1 MTTTGTEDRTTFRA
15 RLTALRT
22 WIQGQGLD
30 GLLLTTADV
39 HQSEN
44 PPDHDQTLR
53 WLSGFTGSLGHA
65 LVSQDE
71 AVLFVDGRYQVQ
83 ARQQL
88 DLELWKIA
96 HLENSPAETWPGAQE
111 KTIGYDPML
120 WTANQRRS
128 LARKLALVPLR
139 SDPFQALWN
148 DRPAPP
154 KGRVRQVEGLDL
166 SVSEKLGQVAR
177 GLQTSGIDLWVTTR
191 PDDIAWLFNIR
202 GSDVPMNPV
211 ALSCALIG
219 SDGTAEWFIDA
230 DKLKDVAP
238 AGLTVLPQAR
248 FLDRLRER
256 APDQTIGMDP
266 AFAPAAVADAVAESG
281 GQLREQDD
289 PIMLLK
295 ARKSPAEL
303 AGYRTAHHADAIAW
317 VRFLAWLT
325 AAAPQRAALG
335 TPVTECEA
343 ADRILSLRRAHPSF
357 LECSFA
363 TISAAGPNAAM
374 CHYAPSPEHDMP
386 ILPEMLYLLDSGGQY
401 LEGTTDATRTLAF
414 LPQSDDRRKTATAVM
429 RGFLSLSM
437 ARFPK
442 GTFPHQIDALA
453 RAPLWTLGLDYDHG
467 TGHGVGHNLLVH
479 EYPHRFGQRPNAF
492 GLEPGNIMTIE
503 PGYYREGDYGI
514 RVENQ
519 VELIEEPDGFCTMRP
534 MTLVPIDLSFI
545 DISALTRAEVL
556 WLNAYH
562 AQVRD
567 SLAPHLPEADRVWLL
582 AATAAV

>member
-1 MTTTGTEDRTTFRA
+1 MTTTGTEERVTERA
-15 RLTALRT
+15 RLAALRT
-22 WIQGQGLD
+22 WIQAQGLD
-30 GLLLTTADV
+30 GLLLTTADA

-53 WLSGFTGSLGHA
+53 WLTGFTGSLGHA
-65 LVSQDE
+65 LVLQDE

-83 ARQQL
+83 ARQQV
-88 DLELWKIA
+88 DLALWTIA
-96 HLENSPAETWPGAQE
+96 HLEDSPAETWPGAQG
-111 KTIGYDPML
+111 KAIGYDPML
-120 WTANQRRS
+120 WTASRRGR

-154 KGRVRQVEGLDL
+154 KGRVRQVHGMD
-166 SVSEKLGQVAR
+166 VTATEKLGQVAQ
-177 GLQTSGIDLWVTTR
+177 GLRADDIDLWVTTR

-219 SDGTAEWFIDA
+219 SDGKAEWFIDA
-230 DKLKDVAP
+230 DKLQEAVPPGVA
-238 AGLTVLPQAR
+238 VLPR
-248 FLDRLRER
+248 DSFLEHLSQR
-256 APDQTIGMDP
+256 APGRTIGMDP
-266 AFAPAAVADAVAESG
+266 AFAPAAVADTITEAG
-281 GQLREQDD
+281 GHLRERDD
-289 PIMLLK
+289 PIMLIK

-303 AGYRTAHHADAIAW
+303 AGYRTVHQADAIAW
-317 VRFLAWLT
+317 VRFLSWLT
-325 AAAPQRAALG
+325 VAVPQRAALG

-343 ADRILSLRRAHPSF
+343 AERILSLRGADPGF
-357 LECSFA
+357 LECSFG

-386 ILPEMLYLLDSGGQY
+386 ILPDMLYLLDSGGQY
-401 LEGTTDATRTLAF
+401 LGGTTDATRTLAF
-414 LPQSDDRRKTATAVM
+414 LPQPDNRRAAATAVL

-442 GTFPHQIDALA
+442 GTFPHQLDALA
-453 RAPLWTLGLDYDHG
+453 RAPLWAIGLDYDHG

-479 EYPHRFGQRPNAF
+479 EYPHRFGRQANSF

-503 PGYYREGDYGI
+503 PGYYREGEYGI

-519 VELIEEPDGFCTMRP
+519 VELIEEPDGFCSMLP
-534 MTLVPIDLSFI
+534 QTLIPIDLSYI
-545 DISALTRAEVL
+545 DIAALSRAEIQ

-562 AQVRD
+562 AQVRER
-567 SLAPHLPEADRVWLL
+567 LAPHLPETDRVWLL